1 MPKRNSRRIR
11 KQRVPKLEKLAL
23 SITTPE
29 QARHGLREVD
39 VANFSD
45 ADVKDADSLKR
56 LKTVRKLTR
65 IELLAR
71 SGLLT
76 QEQALVCG
84 WYAERHEAGFQT
96 IGCTA
101 NYAGTRTRPKLE
113 LTINMPGKPFRSTCS
128 ACLKMSCWA
137 TVGCLKAMIACG
149 LISLFRGFTSRSDT
163 CSDGQ
168 REYLSFDKS
177 PELWAYRFSERFRA
191 PAEDA
196 TARFSFGREH

>member
-1 MPKRNSRRIR
+1 MPKPRNSRRIR

-101 NYAGTRTRPKLE
+101 NYAGAGGGSIGSSDLLARYKDQAEARADYQYARQAIPQHLLSVFE
-113 LTINMPGKPFRSTCS
+113 DVVIGNARMPQGNDRLRFNLAVLR
-128 ACLKMSCWA
+128 LYEQVGHMFGWA
-137 TVGCLKAMIACG
+137 A
-149 LISLFRGFTSRSDT
+149 
-163 CSDGQ
+163 
-168 REYLSFDKS
+168 
-177 PELWAYRFSERFRA
+177 
-191 PAEDA
+191 
-196 TARFSFGREH
+196 